1 MNKLQ
6 ESSLKKIDILINEL
20 EQLEYYDDI
29 IKNEYMKW
37 NEKSL
42 RYLSRI
48 FGENSEQSY
57 KFVDIQFEC
66 NNSYGDC
73 THLETFI
80 CAKKAMK
87 SLLEVFIEEIQ
98 ELDEVQQVLNEE
110 NNVEIDK
117 SKIFIVHGHD
127 GELKE
132 KVARY
137 IEKLGLTAIILSE
150 QANGGN
156 RTIIEKIE
164 DYTDVGYGIVLY
176 TDCDVGSKKNEELRP
191 RARQNVVFE
200 HGYLIAKLGR
210 KNVTHIATSN
220 IEIPNDISGT
230 IYLDKSNW
238 QLDIL
243 KELKYAGYDVNA
255 NDIK

>member
-1 MNKLQ
+1 
-6 ESSLKKIDILINEL
+6 
-20 EQLEYYDDI
+20 
-29 IKNEYMKW
+29 
-37 NEKSL
+37 
-42 RYLSRI
+42 
-48 FGENSEQSY
+48 
-57 KFVDIQFEC
+57 
-66 NNSYGDC
+66 
-73 THLETFI
+73 
-80 CAKKAMK
+80 MK

-98 ELDEVQQVLNEE
+98 ELGEVQQVLNEE

-220 IEIPNDISGT
+220 IEISNNISGT

-255 NDIK
+255 NDII